1 VGSADAGSPV
11 VRVRGLSKDYPPHRV
26 LHGVDLDLVGG
37 QVHALVG
44 ENGAGKSTLIK
55 ALAGLHAPTE
65 GSIEVRGVP
74 VSFGSPVDSQR
85 AGIAVISQELELVPT
100 MTIAENIFLA
110 HELRSRWG
118 TLDRPRMRRRTA
130 ELLAT
135 VGLAA
140 APNKVVGSLPVA
152 DQQLVEIAKALS
164 FESGIVILD
173 EPTAALSSADVT
185 RLFAVIAELRRS
197 GTAIL
202 YVSHRLHEIIG
213 IAQRV
218 TVLRD
223 GHLVASGPIADYD
236 ESSLAEAI
244 VGRAVDQV
252 QIAHTDPG
260 STAETAELVVRSL
273 SAAGVLD
280 DVSFSVR
287 RGEVVGIAGLLGS
300 GRAEASRALLGIYRD
315 QRGTIA
321 VGGVDRK
328 ITSPRR
334 ALQVGIAALSED
346 RKAHGV
352 FREMSVRDNLVIGRQ
367 RAGRGIIRRR
377 PEERFFRGLRD
388 QLRIQARK
396 SGQLIESLSGG
407 NQQKVLLARAL
418 ATDAPVIVLN
428 EPTRGVDVGAKAEIH
443 LLIRRL
449 AEQGRTIVVS
459 SSDVPELVSVS
470 DCCLVMCQGRIVA
483 TLRGADIDEATIVR
497 YALGS
502 AAGTNGDGRGGG
514 TEMR

>member
-1 VGSADAGSPV
+1 
-11 VRVRGLSKDYPPHRV
+11 
-26 LHGVDLDLVGG
+26 
-37 QVHALVG
+37 
-44 ENGAGKSTLIK
+44 
-55 ALAGLHAPTE
+55 
-65 GSIEVRGVP
+65 
-74 VSFGSPVDSQR
+74 
-85 AGIAVISQELELVPT
+85 
-100 MTIAENIFLA
+100 MTIAENIFLG

-130 ELLAT
+130 ELLAV

-140 APNKVVGSLPVA
+140 APNNVVGSLPVA

-185 RLFAVIAELRRS
+185 RLFTVIAELRRS

-223 GHLVASGPIADYD
+223 GHLVATGPIADYD
-236 ESSLAEAI
+236 EGSLAEAI
-244 VGRAVDQV
+244 VGRAVEQV
-252 QIAHTDPG
+252 QVAHADAG
-260 STAETAELVVRSL
+260 STEETAELVVRSL

-300 GRAEASRALLGIYRD
+300 GRAEASRALLGTYRD

-334 ALQVGIAALSED
+334 AMRVGIAALPED
-346 RKAHGV
+346 RKAQGV
-352 FREMSVRDNLVIGRQ
+352 FRAMSVRDNLVIGRQ
-367 RAGRGIIRRR
+367 RASRGIIRRR
-377 PEERFFRGLRD
+377 SEEQFFRGLRE

-396 SGQLIESLSGG
+396 SGQFIESLSGG

-449 AEQGRTIVVS
+449 AEQGRAIVVS

-502 AAGTNGDGRGGG
+502 ASSGNGGRRGGG
-514 TEMR
+514 QEMS